1 MTKRNIIVFILFIVL
16 LGGVILEQNYI
27 DASYIMMEKETVV
40 LNQNLEDEN
49 LDASKQKI
57 KQINSFWKDREV
69 VLSLFADY
77 RDIEQIGKQINLIN
91 SHLENG
97 DFELAKVEAKLLE
110 HIISTYHNTVSF
122 DWQNII

>member
-27 DASYIMMEKETVV
+27 DSSYVLMEKEINV

-49 LDASKQKI
+49 ISLSKQKI
-57 KQINSFWKDREV
+57 KQIDSFWKNREV
-69 VLSLFADY
+69 VLSLFADF
-77 RDIEQIGKQINLIN
+77 RDIEQIGKQINLIS
-91 SHLENG
+91 SHLENK
-97 DFELAKVEAKLLE
+97 DFDLAKVEAKLLE
-110 HIISTYHNTVSF
+110 HIILTYHNTVSF